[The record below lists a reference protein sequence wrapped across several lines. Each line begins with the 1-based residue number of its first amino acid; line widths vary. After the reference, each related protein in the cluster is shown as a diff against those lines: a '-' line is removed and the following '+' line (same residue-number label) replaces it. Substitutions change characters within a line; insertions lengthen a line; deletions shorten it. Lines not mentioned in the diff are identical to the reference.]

1 MTKIHMIAEDI
12 WDRTGKDDNLLG
24 ALDLMFD
31 KEKMKKSFP
40 WRIKKVDST
49 KWPENPAYR
58 FNTDY
63 ASHLTVVMMLTSEA
77 LNSFLE
83 AAENQQSF
91 SFRASKYYEGRS
103 FEELLYKEWPVWAE
117 LFANN
122 QMNELLHLYYTNE
135 LYNTHDS
142 Y

>member
-1 MTKIHMIAEDI
+1 
-12 WDRTGKDDNLLG
+12 
-24 ALDLMFD
+24 
-31 KEKMKKSFP
+31 
-40 WRIKKVDST
+40 
-49 KWPENPAYR
+49 
-58 FNTDY
+58 
-63 ASHLTVVMMLTSEA
+63 MMLTSEA

-142 Y
+142 